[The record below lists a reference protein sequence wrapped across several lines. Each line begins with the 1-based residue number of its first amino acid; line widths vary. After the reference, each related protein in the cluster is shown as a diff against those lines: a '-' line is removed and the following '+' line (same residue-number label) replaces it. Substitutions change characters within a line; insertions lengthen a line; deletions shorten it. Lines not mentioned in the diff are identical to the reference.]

1 MVKFTVLLVAIDYF
15 CIFAAMNIASIISV
29 LVALAFAF
37 GCFAAAV
44 VRYRADEA
52 TVERWKRNAQLWNEQ
67 KAKKKAEKKRLKAEK
82 AYIHAVRE
90 RMFWKSI
97 FGA

>member
-15 CIFAAMNIASIISV
+15 SIFAAMNIAYIISV

-52 TVERWKRNAQLWNEQ
+52 TLERWKRNAELWYVYQAE
-67 KAKKKAEKKRLKAEK
+67 KKAEKKRQKALKK
-82 AYIHAVRE
+82 LVKSMRRPSPLPWE
-90 RMFWKSI
+90 R
-97 FGA
+97 

>member
-15 CIFAAMNIASIISV
+15 CIFAAMNVANIISV

-52 TVERWKRNAQLWNEQ
+52 TVERWKRNAELWYAYQ
-67 KAKKKAEKKRLKAEK
+67 AQKKAEKKHRKALKRMMK
-82 AYIHAVRE
+82 AMRNPTPWPL
-90 RMFWKSI
+90 R
-97 FGA
+97 